1 MDGMW
6 RRASDDR
13 SAAGGSPETTGRRA
27 PGLGVGVQVYVRE
40 HDPASSDDWI
50 GEPTGVI
57 IAPGDRGLRNVYGPQ
72 DGLTTW
78 TVSFFEPQHRR
89 DGRGPY
95 ETAIIPASLLVAEE
109 PYDR

>member
-1 MDGMW
+1 MW
-6 RRASDDR
+6 RRSSRDDGTD
-13 SAAGGSPETTGRRA
+13 AATRRQDSA

-40 HDPASSDDWI
+40 HDIPSSDDWI

-57 IAPGDRGLRNVYGPQ
+57 VAPGDRNLRNVYGPA

-95 ETAIIPASLLVAEE
+95 ERAVIPASMLVAEE
-109 PYDR
+109 PYDN

>member
-1 MDGMW
+1 MW
-6 RRASDDR
+6 KRSAKDDR
-13 SAAGGSPETTGRRA
+13 TPATPAPDA

-40 HDPASSDDWI
+40 HDQPSSDDWV

-57 IAPGDRGLRNVYGPQ
+57 VAPGDRSLRNVYGPL

-78 TVSFFEPQHRR
+78 TVAFFEPQRRR

-95 ETAIIPASLLVAEE
+95 ERAVIPAALLVAEE
-109 PYDR
+109 PYPG

>member
-1 MDGMW
+1 MW
-6 RRASDDR
+6 RRSSRDDGPD
-13 SAAGGSPETTGRRA
+13 AATRRRDTA

-40 HDPASSDDWI
+40 HDIPSSDDWI

-57 IAPGDRGLRNVYGPQ
+57 VAPGDRNLRNVYGPA

-95 ETAIIPASLLVAEE
+95 ERAVIPASMLVAEE
-109 PYDR
+109 PYDN